1 MFGALGIDRKGE
13 ETVNGHGPFLLG
25 IVKLGRR
32 TGSVILWIYEKH
44 RIKQFKESSSLI
56 CKLYLKKL

>member
-13 ETVNGHGPFLLG
+13 GTVNGHGPFLLG

-32 TGSVILWIYEKH
+32 TGSVIL
-44 RIKQFKESSSLI
+44 
-56 CKLYLKKL
+56 